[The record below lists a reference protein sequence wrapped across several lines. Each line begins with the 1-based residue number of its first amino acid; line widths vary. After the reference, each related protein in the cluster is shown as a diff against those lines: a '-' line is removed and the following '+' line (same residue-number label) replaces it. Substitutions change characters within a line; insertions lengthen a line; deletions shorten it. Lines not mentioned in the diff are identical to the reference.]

1 MPLKLI
7 YPKAYL
13 FIVLFHPPDT
23 LSSKKPHP
31 ADKKPLPSIPLR
43 IFFWNSPWYTTL
55 QLSVLLVNKQD
66 VALTGCNDTGPPWS
80 VTDDDRQHH

>member
-13 FIVLFHPPDT
+13 FIILLHSPDT
-23 LSSKKPHP
+23 LSSKKPHS

-43 IFFWNSPWYTTL
+43 IFFLEQP
-55 QLSVLLVNKQD
+55 LVYHATIICTAGK
-66 VALTGCNDTGPPWS
+66 
-80 VTDDDRQHH
+80 